1 MKRVVFSSI
10 LFFLFLVQLQS
21 CGSDNSSKMPTRES
35 LKARIKEMEDSLK
48 GLQSD
53 LNQTKQIPNL
63 TNFELINRLL
73 DYYHAYP
80 NDEYSAEC
88 LDKVHMK
95 YSGMNISER
104 AVMYA
109 DILLEKYPNYVNRA
123 LVIES
128 QIGSYDVSI
137 QPRDTAKVRYYY
149 NLLLKENP
157 KMPKEKKLEIQDRLA
172 HLDMTLFEYVDYK
185 MKTVQLPD

>member
-1 MKRVVFSSI
+1 MKRIMLFSTLLL
-10 LFFLFLVQLQS
+10 LFFFQS
-21 CGSDNSSKMPTRES
+21 CGTDSSKTPSREE

-48 GLQSD
+48 GLQAGID
-53 LNQTKQIPNL
+53 QTKQIPNL
-63 TNFELINRLL
+63 THFELINRLL
-73 DYYHAYP
+73 DYYHAFP
-80 NDEYSAEC
+80 NDAYSAEC

-104 AVMYA
+104 AVQYA
-109 DILLEKYPNYVNRA
+109 DTLLEKFPNYVNRA

-157 KMPKEKKLEIQDRLA
+157 NMSKEKKMDIQDRLG
-172 HLDMTLFEYVDYK
+172 HLEMTLFEYVDYK
-185 MKTVQLPD
+185 MKTVQLPK